1 VPRPLSPTFLAQL
14 ASSGACAPILFAELA
29 FANETLYLYGGVGS
43 LTFAG
48 PAYSPAST
56 FPYGQAWTGL
66 GWLGKISAVPQT
78 TKIQAQN
85 VTLSLSGI
93 PSALV
98 LEAVGQVRIAGTA
111 TVWLGFFNT
120 STGALISDPSPVFFG
135 SLDVPTL
142 TDSGETCEISITC
155 ENSLLSLNLAPN
167 RRFNDADQQIYRPGD
182 LGFSF
187 VEALANINLFWPQ
200 PAPNLTS
207 AYPNFLVM
215 SPQGGDIPVGGTLQI
230 TVTMTYSDGSTY
242 AEPGGGSGAR
252 FTNLLASTNP
262 AIATIDASTGIVTGV
277 SVGECSIMSRVTL
290 YTSGSPTY
298 AGGDIQM
305 GMYRAACGIL
315 VHN

>member
-1 VPRPLSPTFLAQL
+1 VPRSLSPTFLAQL
-14 ASSGACAPILFAELA
+14 ASSGTCAPILFVELA
-29 FANETLYLYGGVGS
+29 FADQTLYLYGGVGT

-48 PAYSPAST
+48 PPFNASST

-66 GWLGKISAVPQT
+66 GWLAKISGIPQT

-85 VTLSLSGI
+85 ITLSLSGI

-98 LEAVGQVRIAGTA
+98 LEAVGQVRITGTA

-120 STGALISDPSPVFFG
+120 STGALILDPSQVFAG

-167 RRFNDADQQIYRPGD
+167 RRFNDADQQIYHPGD

-187 VEALANINLFWPQ
+187 VEALANTNLFWPQ
-200 PAPNLTS
+200 PAPNSTT
-207 AYPNFLVM
+207 YPNFLTM
-215 SPQGGDIPVGGTLQI
+215 SPQGADIGVGGTQLI

-242 AEPGGGSGAR
+242 AHPGGGSGAD

-262 AIATIDASTGIVTGV
+262 AIATIDPSTGIVTGI
-277 SVGECSIMSRVTL
+277 SPGECSIMSRVTF
-290 YTSGSPTY
+290 YVG
-298 AGGDIQM
+298 AGVPNA
-305 GMYRAACGIL
+305 MYRAACGIL
-315 VHN
+315 VHS